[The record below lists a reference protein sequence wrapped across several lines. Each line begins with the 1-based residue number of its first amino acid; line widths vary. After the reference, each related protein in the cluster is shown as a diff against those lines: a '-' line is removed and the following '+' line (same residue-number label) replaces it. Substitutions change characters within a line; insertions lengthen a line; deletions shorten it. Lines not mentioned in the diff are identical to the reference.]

1 MKLKTKIHI
10 FSTILMLIIL
20 IVMTVGIYFMYE
32 KMAYDTEYKQ
42 LLDESQE
49 LVTSISQTSTI
60 NDPATILRA
69 YIPSNGS
76 IRIIDRNGRQ
86 LVAVQSMEG
95 IESYKPKLRDE
106 NYLVEKYRGTT
117 VLSFHVPVIWT
128 DGSVVYVQIMQSMK
142 GVASTLSLLK
152 LVLSGMI
159 ILATILVMLSSM
171 TLAEIVLRP
180 IQRLTAT
187 MKRSSK
193 SGTFEKIDVSKQG
206 KDELGEMS
214 QTFNDM
220 MTQLEQNYRKQE
232 QFVSNAS
239 HELKT
244 PLTVIESYARLL
256 KRRGFENKK
265 IAKESVDAILSE
277 SIRMTEMI
285 QQMLELAKNKEKT
298 ALQVEHIDIHY
309 LLKRTLQQMQQTY
322 NRNFHLHGNGS
333 LFLTTDEQKVKQLFI
348 IFLENARRYSN
359 DDIHVYVSENPI
371 TVKIQDSG
379 EGIASEHIP
388 HLFERF
394 YRVSKDRNRKTGGT
408 GLGLAI
414 AKEIAEQL
422 NIDLTVE
429 SAEGIGTTMILTFT
443 EQEEEINE
451 KI

>member
-20 IVMTVGIYFMYE
+20 VLMTVGIYFMYE

-42 LLDESQE
+42 LLEESEE
-49 LVTSISQTSTI
+49 LVTSISQTSSI

-69 YIPSNGS
+69 YIPSNGA
-76 IRIIDRNGRQ
+76 IRIVDQNDQQ

-95 IESYKPKLRDE
+95 IESYKPQVNIE
-106 NYLVEKYRGTT
+106 NYQVKEYENTAI
-117 VLSFHVPVIWT
+117 LSFDIPIIWK
-128 DGSVVYVQIMQSMK
+128 DGSVVYVKIMQSMEN
-142 GVASTLSLLK
+142 VASTLSLLK
-152 LVLSGMI
+152 LVLSGMT
-159 ILATILVMLSSM
+159 ILATIFVMLSSM

-187 MKRSSK
+187 MKRSSQ
-193 SGTFEKIDVSKQG
+193 SGTFEKIDIRKQG
-206 KDELGEMS
+206 KDELSEMS

-220 MTQLEQNYRKQE
+220 MSQLEQNYRKQE

-256 KRRGFENKK
+256 KRRGFENRKV
-265 IAKESVDAILSE
+265 AEESVNAILSE
-277 SIRMTEMI
+277 SVRMTEMI
-285 QQMLELAKNKEKT
+285 QQMLELAKNKERMPLKKEHVDIYRL
-298 ALQVEHIDIHY
+298 LQQ
-309 LLKRTLQQMQQTY
+309 TLHQMQQTY
-322 NRNFHLHGNGS
+322 KREFHLHGSGPMI
-333 LFLTTDEQKVKQLFI
+333 LTTDEQKMKQLLF

-359 DDIHVYVSENPI
+359 DKIHVYLSGNPTSI
-371 TVKIQDSG
+371 KIQDYG
-379 EGIASEHIP
+379 DGIAEEHIP

-394 YRVSKDRNRKTGGT
+394 YRVSQDRNRKTGGT

-422 NIDLTVE
+422 KIDLSVKSTV
-429 SAEGIGTTMILTFT
+429 GIGTTMILTFT
-443 EQEEEINE
+443 EQEEIPYEEI
-451 KI
+451 

>member
-95 IESYKPKLRDE
+95 IESYKPKLKDE

-128 DGSVVYVQIMQSMK
+128 DGSVVYVQIMQSLK
-142 GVASTLSLLK
+142 SVASTLSLLK
-152 LVLSGMI
+152 LVLCGMI
-159 ILATILVMLSSM
+159 IIATILVMLSSM

-193 SGTFEKIDVSKQG
+193 SGTFEKIDVSKLG

-214 QTFNDM
+214 
-220 MTQLEQNYRKQE
+220 
-232 QFVSNAS
+232 
-239 HELKT
+239 
-244 PLTVIESYARLL
+244 
-256 KRRGFENKK
+256 
-265 IAKESVDAILSE
+265 
-277 SIRMTEMI
+277 
-285 QQMLELAKNKEKT
+285 
-298 ALQVEHIDIHY
+298 
-309 LLKRTLQQMQQTY
+309 
-322 NRNFHLHGNGS
+322 
-333 LFLTTDEQKVKQLFI
+333 
-348 IFLENARRYSN
+348 
-359 DDIHVYVSENPI
+359 
-371 TVKIQDSG
+371 
-379 EGIASEHIP
+379 
-388 HLFERF
+388 
-394 YRVSKDRNRKTGGT
+394 
-408 GLGLAI
+408 
-414 AKEIAEQL
+414 
-422 NIDLTVE
+422 
-429 SAEGIGTTMILTFT
+429 
-443 EQEEEINE
+443 
-451 KI
+451 